1 MKAVVA
7 AREPL
12 YKEIETFV
20 GLREKAFQRF
30 IGAILILPPFRLF
43 PAGQYHV

>member
-12 YKEIETFV
+12 HKEIETSV
-20 GLREKAFQRF
+20 GLRERPFSGSLGLYPF
-30 IGAILILPPFRLF
+30 SPFRVF